1 MNKTEFIQLIKTPNL
16 PATAHIAA
24 LKQVLVDFPYFTN
37 ARVLLAKALHN
48 EQHYEY
54 EKFLKQT
61 ALIVPDREVLYH
73 YIHNL
78 EAPWQKLPEPSYQ
91 WTEPEHVSVEPTSL
105 VETTQTSLPVQEEV
119 KPTASSVHI
128 STDLTNVEPEAREG
142 HQEHVLANKP
152 GNNEADA
159 ETTLSND
166 ELEADLAIAELL
178 DEQNISVDTAEEK
191 PLDVSV
197 ELYPTALSKEE
208 VHEEHSFL
216 EWLMLKSGQ
225 KIENPV
231 TTTNTEEEKLPETTT
246 VNHHVAKPTIP
257 IKEETVDLV
266 QPVAEFTK
274 ADIEDAVAKSNVN
287 DFQNILDKFI
297 KENPSISRP
306 KAEFFNPMNMA
317 RQSVEEDE
325 ELVTETLA
333 NLLYKQGNY
342 KKAIRAYEKLCL
354 KYPSKLSYFATL
366 IQKIKTEIK
375 D

>member
-24 LKQVLVDFPYFTN
+24 LKQVLVDFPYFAN
-37 ARVLLAKALHN
+37 ARILLAKALHN

-78 EAPWQKLPEPSYQ
+78 EAHWQKQPEPSYQ
-91 WTEPEHVSVEPTSL
+91 WTEPEQVSVEPMSL
-105 VETTQTSLPVQEEV
+105 AETLQVPEEV
-119 KPTASSVHI
+119 KPT
-128 STDLTNVEPEAREG
+128 DTNVHLNQEELLSVESDVIEQ
-142 HQEHVLANKP
+142 HQEPIIVNTLENSIT
-152 GNNEADA
+152 DA
-159 ETTLSND
+159 ETSLSTD

-178 DEQNISVDTAEEK
+178 DEKNISVDTTEEK
-191 PLDVSV
+191 PLEVVAELPAPALPIEDVN
-197 ELYPTALSKEE
+197 
-208 VHEEHSFL
+208 EEHSFL

-225 KIENPV
+225 KIETPV
-231 TTTNTEEEKLPETTT
+231 AETKTEEEKLPEIQAI
-246 VNHHVAKPTIP
+246 NNVAEPATKT
-257 IKEETVDLV
+257 ETVAPT
-266 QPVAEFTK
+266 QPIAEITK

-306 KAEFFNPMNMA
+306 KAEFYNPMNMA

-333 NLLYKQGNY
+333 NLFYKQGNH

>member
-24 LKQVLVDFPYFTN
+24 LKQVLVDFPYFAN
-37 ARVLLAKALHN
+37 ARILLAKALHN

-78 EAPWQKLPEPSYQ
+78 ETHWQKQPEPSYQ
-91 WTEPEHVSVEPTSL
+91 WTEPERVSAEPVNLIETIQKPEEVNPIEPT
-105 VETTQTSLPVQEEV
+105 VVINQDLPS
-119 KPTASSVHI
+119 A
-128 STDLTNVEPEAREG
+128 EPEVVEQA
-142 HQEHVLANKP
+142 QEPIIASTPENSI
-152 GNNEADA
+152 ADA
-159 ETTLSND
+159 ETTLSTD

-178 DEQNISVDTAEEK
+178 DEQNISVDKTEENPIEVIAEL
-191 PLDVSV
+191 PAPII
-197 ELYPTALSKEE
+197 PTEDPK
-208 VHEEHSFL
+208 EEHSFL

-231 TTTNTEEEKLPETTT
+231 TASKTEEEKLPEVTAVDNNVAEPTT
-246 VNHHVAKPTIP
+246 PTHA
-257 IKEETVDLV
+257 ETVATV
-266 QPVAEFTK
+266 QPVAEVTK

>member
-1 MNKTEFIQLIKTPNL
+1 MNKTEFIQLIKTPSL
-16 PATAHIAA
+16 PATVHVAA

-37 ARVLLAKALHN
+37 ARILLAKALHN

-54 EKFLKQT
+54 EKVLKQT
-61 ALIVPDREVLYH
+61 ALIIPDREVLYH

-78 EAPWQKLPEPSYQ
+78 ETHWQKQPEPSYQ
-91 WTEPEHVSVEPTSL
+91 SVETENSL
-105 VETTQTSLPVQEEV
+105 VEPLNIVESIQTSAEEEV
-119 KPTASSVHI
+119 KQAESFVTI
-128 STDLTNVEPEAREG
+128 SHDLTTAEPEEVEQQ
-142 HQEHVLANKP
+142 QELVIANTTE
-152 GNNEADA
+152 NITADA
-159 ETTLSND
+159 ETTLSTD

-178 DEQNISVDTAEEK
+178 GEQNIAVNTTEEEQVEVKAEST
-191 PLDVSV
+191 LA
-197 ELYPTALSKEE
+197 ALPPEE
-208 VHEEHSFL
+208 SNEEHSFL

-225 KIENPV
+225 KIETSV
-231 TTTNTEEEKLPETTT
+231 TPTEKEKSPETIA
-246 VNHHVAKPTIP
+246 VNTNLVEPTQ
-257 IKEETVDLV
+257 IKEETATPV
-266 QPVAEFTK
+266 QPITEVTK
-274 ADIEDAVAKSNVN
+274 ADIEDAIAKSNVN

>member
-24 LKQVLVDFPYFTN
+24 LKQVLVDFPYFAN
-37 ARVLLAKALHN
+37 ARILLAKALHN

-61 ALIVPDREVLYH
+61 ALIVPDREVLYY

-78 EAPWQKLPEPSYQ
+78 ETHWQKQPEPSYQ
-91 WTEPEHVSVEPTSL
+91 WTEPERVPAEPINL
-105 VETTQTSLPVQEEV
+105 VESTPTPLPLEEEV
-119 KPTASSVHI
+119 KEAVANI
-128 STDLTNVEPEAREG
+128 SRDLTITEPEATELN
-142 HQEHVLANKP
+142 QEPAIANTAE
-152 GNNEADA
+152 NSTTDA
-159 ETTLSND
+159 ETTLSTD

-178 DEQNISVDTAEEK
+178 DEQNISVDTTEEK
-191 PLDVSV
+191 PLEVV
-197 ELYPTALSKEE
+197 AELPAPTLPTEDE
-208 VHEEHSFL
+208 NEEHSFL

-231 TTTNTEEEKLPETTT
+231 AAPKTEEEKLPEVTAVKNDVAEPTTQIQ
-246 VNHHVAKPTIP
+246 A
-257 IKEETVDLV
+257 ETAAPV
-266 QPVAEFTK
+266 QPIPEVTK